1 MFGGVHLRRDARQ
14 AYGACHRVH
23 DEPLRAAREGRR
35 SMIAA
40 SAANIRPIEPVL
52 SVSEVIAVRV
62 GCVLG
67 CTLFWTVVAKLVFGG

>member
-1 MFGGVHLRRDARQ
+1 
-14 AYGACHRVH
+14 
-23 DEPLRAAREGRR
+23 
-35 SMIAA
+35 MIAA